1 MSQRRPFAIANWKM
15 AMTIAESRR
24 FVHAFRENL
33 GDVAR
38 EVDVV
43 LCPPYTALHAV
54 AQALG
59 NSPIQLGAQDLSAA
73 TGKAHTGEI
82 SGRLLA
88 DVGCQWVLVGH
99 WEIRR
104 RTGETDLRVNGKLR
118 AALDAGLRPILLV
131 GEAAEERGRAREALA
146 QRLPALF
153 AGVRASHVTKM
164 VVIYEPEWT
173 IGIEEP
179 APLDTVSDGC
189 RSIRQWIAGSYG
201 VAAARKV
208 RTIYGGSVTPAYAEN
223 LLFSAEVDG
232 LGAGRQGRDPKAFA
246 EIVRQVAEAKALA

>member
-1 MSQRRPFAIANWKM
+1 M
-15 AMTIAESRR
+15 
-24 FVHAFRENL
+24 
-33 GDVAR
+33 VA
-38 EVDVV
+38 
-43 LCPPYTALHAV
+43 
-54 AQALG
+54 
-59 NSPIQLGAQDLSAA
+59 
-73 TGKAHTGEI
+73 
-82 SGRLLA
+82 
-88 DVGCQWVLVGH
+88 
-99 WEIRR
+99 
-104 RTGETDLRVNGKLR
+104 
-118 AALDAGLRPILLV
+118 
-131 GEAAEERGRAREALA
+131 
-146 QRLPALF
+146 
-153 AGVRASHVTKM
+153 
-164 VVIYEPEWT
+164 IYEPEWT